1 MHISWF
7 FFVSSISYRPTDL
20 SLIKYFSKNVIF
32 SNSYDLP
39 SQSAIQKLSISTLY
53 PKFYPACIW
62 TRKFFIEVFPSQV
75 ASKYRKGRWNV
86 KNLARGQTSVLWVF
100 YLIYNSYQNFIGTSS
115 HVGSYTFRRP
125 CTGLRQAKPGQS
137 GLDELSP
144 ACAATPA
151 PPARRTHSAKRY
163 PGETC
168 AEVKA
173 RARLDNVRGAEL
185 NATPACAAPCCLD
198 CLRLPVPRACA
209 TAPPRETTCEIL
221 FTCARSWT
229 VLFSW

>member
-1 MHISWF
+1 MSKILQGEKPLF
-7 FFVSSISYRPTDL
+7 FGYS
-20 SLIKYFSKNVIF
+20 
-32 SNSYDLP
+32 
-39 SQSAIQKLSISTLY
+39 
-53 PKFYPACIW
+53 
-62 TRKFFIEVFPSQV
+62 
-75 ASKYRKGRWNV
+75 
-86 KNLARGQTSVLWVF
+86 
-100 YLIYNSYQNFIGTSS
+100 IYNSYQNFIGTSS

-151 PPARRTHSAKRY
+151 PPAPPAWRTHSAKRY

-185 NATPACAAPCCLD
+185 NATP
-198 CLRLPVPRACA
+198 RLPAARHAAWTARACA
-209 TAPPRETTCEIL
+209 CPCHAPAPLRHLEKPHVKFFLRVLAPEL
-221 FTCARSWT
+221 FCFPGRTYVDCY
-229 VLFSW
+229 